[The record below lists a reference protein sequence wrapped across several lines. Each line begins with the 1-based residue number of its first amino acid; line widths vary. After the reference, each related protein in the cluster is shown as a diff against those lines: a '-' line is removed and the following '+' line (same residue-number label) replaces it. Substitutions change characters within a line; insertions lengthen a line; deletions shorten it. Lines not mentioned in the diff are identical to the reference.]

1 MVKNNCRAE
10 LDVSY
15 KAESRRFALPCVFQF
30 MEGDNVG
37 SIFSFDGRPAPARRQ
52 YGSKGIVMLGSAPAG
67 VTP

>member
-52 YGSKGIVMLGSAPAG
+52 YGS
-67 VTP
+67 